1 MIDIPDKITHSLSKE
16 TLGALNHRCGQP
28 LTRDTIRSLNGESSG
43 ITGRV
48 CLGSSAPSERAEDR
62 RPAAHT
68 CLEGQTVEEIH
79 QGKAL
84 PKLTVPT
91 MRHPLRKGQK
101 VSIDPQDRGLTKL
114 EASFGWNMQDARC
127 DMDVSAFLIT
137 GNGKVSDDSWFVFY
151 GQSDSPDRSVHFAKD
166 TSGRNR
172 EIISVD
178 FEKLDPT
185 IQKIVF
191 VLTINEAF
199 EKNLNFSMIQDA
211 YIQLFDGSTNQEIVS
226 YYIEEYY
233 PNVTSMTIG
242 ELYLHNGKW
251 KFNPV
256 GNGVHHD
263 LAGQCAIYGV
273 EIE

>member
-1 MIDIPDKITHSLSKE
+1 MTSPRSAVIFVEKAAAACAAPALKYFCSILHHNLAFTQN
-16 TLGALNHRCGQP
+16 LG
-28 LTRDTIRSLNGESSG
+28 LTR
-43 ITGRV
+43 
-48 CLGSSAPSERAEDR
+48 
-62 RPAAHT
+62 
-68 CLEGQTVEEIH
+68 
-79 QGKAL
+79 
-84 PKLTVPT
+84 
-91 MRHPLRKGQK
+91 
-101 VSIDPQDRGLTKL
+101 
-114 EASFGWNMQDARC
+114 
-127 DMDVSAFLIT
+127 
-137 GNGKVSDDSWFVFY
+137 
-151 GQSDSPDRSVHFAKD
+151 
-166 TSGRNR
+166 
-172 EIISVD
+172 VD

>member
-62 RPAAHT
+62 RPAART

-137 GNGKVSDDSWFVFY
+137 GNGKVQMTAGLYSMVS
-151 GQSDSPDRSVHFAKD
+151 Q
-166 TSGRNR
+166 
-172 EIISVD
+172 
-178 FEKLDPT
+178 
-185 IQKIVF
+185 IVR
-191 VLTINEAF
+191 IEAF
-199 EKNLNFSMIQDA
+199 TLRKTLAADTGKSSASILKNSP
-211 YIQLFDGSTNQEIVS
+211 QLFR
-226 YYIEEYY
+226 
-233 PNVTSMTIG
+233 
-242 ELYLHNGKW
+242 K
-251 KFNPV
+251 
-256 GNGVHHD
+256 
-263 LAGQCAIYGV
+263 
-273 EIE
+273 

>member
-1 MIDIPDKITHSLSKE
+1 
-16 TLGALNHRCGQP
+16 
-28 LTRDTIRSLNGESSG
+28 
-43 ITGRV
+43 
-48 CLGSSAPSERAEDR
+48 
-62 RPAAHT
+62 
-68 CLEGQTVEEIH
+68 
-79 QGKAL
+79 
-84 PKLTVPT
+84 
-91 MRHPLRKGQK
+91 
-101 VSIDPQDRGLTKL
+101 
-114 EASFGWNMQDARC
+114 MQDARC